1 MGAPPEIRELSS
13 IEDMAAAAALID
25 RIWGEER
32 VVMPA
37 LLRAL
42 ATHGGEVLGAYRG
55 GDLVGVQVAFLGSRE
70 GRLVLHSHITGVA
83 PGEQGAG
90 VGHALKLAQREWC
103 LARGIDVVTWTF
115 DPLVARNA
123 YFNLHKLGA
132 VADRF
137 HRDFYGAMPDAIN
150 AGDRSDR
157 LEVSWELRSPRVEA
171 ALRGELREPETDG
184 LPKAVDERGG
194 LPVVAPLPDRGP
206 VLVAVPGDYHALR
219 ERDRDAAAAWR
230 AAVGDALEAATG
242 RGSAATAFVRGRG
255 YVLEPWPRR
264 PGDD

>member
-1 MGAPPEIRELSS
+1 MAVDVRELSS

-55 GDLVGVQVAFLGSRE
+55 TELVGAQVAFLGTRD

-83 PGEQGAG
+83 PGQQGAG
-90 VGHALKLAQREWC
+90 VGYALKRGQREWC
-103 LARGIDVVTWTF
+103 LARGIDTVTWTF

-123 YFNLHKLGA
+123 HFNLQKLGA

-137 HRDFYGAMPDAIN
+137 HRDFYGDMPDAIN

-171 ALRGELREPETDG
+171 ALRGELAEPDAEG
-184 LPKAVDERGG
+184 VPAAVDERDG
-194 LPVVAPLPDRGP
+194 LPVSRPLPEEGP
-206 VLVAVPGDYHALR
+206 VLVAVPPDYHALR
-219 ERDRDAAAAWR
+219 RREPDAAAAWR
-230 AAVGDALEAATG
+230 SAVADALEAATA
-242 RGSAATAFVRGRG
+242 RGHAATGFVRGRG
-255 YVLEPWPRR
+255 YVLEPAAPA
-264 PGDD
+264 P